1 MKTLA
6 LVFGALMVLG
16 VAGGA
21 IAQSGQPA
29 AGGSVSGSVSGEVKA
44 DSPKAPSANVDVKS
58 ETRTEGARPG
68 VDVNVNKSE
77 KSESTTARTETK
89 SDDGAALPRGAA
101 GSSSSTTTIFGLSP
115 TAAVIVA
122 AALLVVVILAIVAMT
137 RSGAETTYI
146 DRDRRP
152 PVA

>member
-6 LVFGALMVLG
+6 LVFGALLVLG
-16 VAGGA
+16 AASGAVAQQG
-21 IAQSGQPA
+21 GQPA
-29 AGGSVSGSVSGEVKA
+29 ASGSVSGSASGDV
-44 DSPKAPSANVDVKS
+44 KAPSTNVDVKS
-58 ETRTEGARPG
+58 ETRTSAPASRPG
-68 VDVNVNKSE
+68 IDVNVNKTERSD
-77 KSESTTARTETK
+77 TTAKTETRT
-89 SDDGAALPRGAA
+89 DDGAALPRGAA
-101 GSSSSTTTIFGLSP
+101 GGSSTSSTTIFGLSP

-152 PVA
+152 PVV

>member
-1 MKTLA
+1 MKTLS
-6 LVFGALMVLG
+6 LVFGVLMVLG
-16 VAGGA
+16 VVSGVD
-21 IAQSGQPA
+21 AQS
-29 AGGSVSGSVSGEVKA
+29 AGGSVSGSASGEVKA
-44 DSPKAPSANVDVKS
+44 DSPKAPSANVDIKS
-58 ETRTEGARPG
+58 ETRTEKPAARPG
-68 VDVNVNKSE
+68 LDVNVNKSE
-77 KSESTTARTETK
+77 STTTKSETK

-101 GSSSSTTTIFGLSP
+101 GGSSSTTIFGLSP

-152 PVA
+152 PVV

>member
-16 VAGGA
+16 AVSGA
-21 IAQSGQPA
+21 TAQSGQPT
-29 AGGSVSGSVSGEVKA
+29 A
-44 DSPKAPSANVDVKS
+44 DAPKAPSASVDVKS
-58 ETRTEGARPG
+58 ETRTEGPASRPG
-68 VDVNVNKSE
+68 IDVNVNKTE
-77 KSESTTARTETK
+77 KSESTARTETK

-101 GSSSSTTTIFGLSP
+101 GGGSSSTTIFGLSP

-137 RSGAETTYI
+137 RSGSDTTYI

-152 PVA
+152 PVV

>member
-6 LVFGALMVLG
+6 LVFGALMILG
-16 VAGGA
+16 VVSGAAAQGG
-21 IAQSGQPA
+21 SPA
-29 AGGSVSGSVSGEVKA
+29 ASGSVTGSASGEVKA
-44 DSPKAPSANVDVKS
+44 DSLKAPSANVDVKS
-58 ETRTEGARPG
+58 ETRTQGPAARPG
-68 VDVNVNKSE
+68 LDVNINKKE
-77 KSESTTARTETK
+77 ESTAKTETK

-101 GSSSSTTTIFGLSP
+101 GGGSSTTIFGLSP

-137 RSGAETTYI
+137 RSGADTTYI

-152 PVA
+152 PVV